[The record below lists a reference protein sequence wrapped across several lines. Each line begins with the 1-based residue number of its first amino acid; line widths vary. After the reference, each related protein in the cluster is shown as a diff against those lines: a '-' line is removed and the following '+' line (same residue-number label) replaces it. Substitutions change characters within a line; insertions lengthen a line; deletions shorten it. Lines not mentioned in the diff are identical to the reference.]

1 MPKSYKNNNS
11 QQKIKIFLAEVKEL
25 IKLFVRTPSFK
36 HRTKLVAS
44 GIIELNFLAFVGK
57 ALRFR
62 ARGTGEHQMCLQ
74 QGLSAQGADPLD
86 VLTVASFI

>member
-1 MPKSYKNNNS
+1 MKQMMDRIVGMPKSYKNNNS

-57 ALRFR
+57 ALRFNYSGYDNLR
-62 ARGTGEHQMCLQ
+62 RCGYM
-74 QGLSAQGADPLD
+74 
-86 VLTVASFI
+86 